1 MKKFDV
7 IIVGTGVSGLFAA
20 LNLHND
26 RQIAV
31 LTKAALNETDSF
43 WRRAVYVCRLMMKIS
58 KVSWRIR

>member
-43 WRRAVYVCRLMMKIS
+43 LDHHGSSYSGSSPLG
-58 KVSWRIR
+58 